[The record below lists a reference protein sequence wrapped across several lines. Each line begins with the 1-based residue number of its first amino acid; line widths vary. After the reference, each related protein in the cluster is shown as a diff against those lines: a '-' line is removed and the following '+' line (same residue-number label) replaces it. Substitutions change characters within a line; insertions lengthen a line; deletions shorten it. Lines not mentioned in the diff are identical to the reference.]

1 MDVES
6 FKRLFLPL
14 HPKLFRIAYALVE
27 NKFDAEDIL
36 QDAYYKLWSRRN
48 ELTDVQNPEA
58 FCVTL
63 VKNLCIDFLRSPR
76 VRRHNEEITEVVT
89 FSPDS
94 SPDEKLEMK
103 DKVQQ
108 VRHLVSRLP
117 ENQRQVLRLRGIEDC
132 SMDEIE
138 QITGLS
144 AVNIRVLLSRARKII
159 REQLEKYYT
168 YEYGR

>member
-27 NKFDAEDIL
+27 NKSDAEDIL

-48 ELTDVQNPEA
+48 ELADVRNPEA
-58 FCVTL
+58 CCVTL
-63 VKNLCIDFLRSPR
+63 VKNLCLDFLRPAR
-76 VRRHNEEITEVVT
+76 AGRHDEDVTEAVT
-89 FSPDS
+89 LSTDS
-94 SPDEKLEMK
+94 SPDKELEMQ
-103 DKVQQ
+103 DKVEQ
-108 VRHLVSRLP
+108 VRHLINRLP

-132 SMDEIE
+132 SIDEIE

-159 REQLEKYYT
+159 REQFEKYYA
-168 YEYGR
+168 YEYER

>member
-27 NKFDAEDIL
+27 NKSDAEDIL

-48 ELTDVQNPEA
+48 ELADVRNPEA

-63 VKNLCIDFLRSPR
+63 VKNLCLDFLRSPR
-76 VRRHNEEITEVVT
+76 AGRHDEDVTEAVT
-89 FSPDS
+89 LSTDS
-94 SPDEKLEMK
+94 SPDKELE
-103 DKVQQ
+103 
-108 VRHLVSRLP
+108 VRHLINRLP

-132 SMDEIE
+132 SIDEIE

-159 REQLEKYYT
+159 REQFEKYYA
-168 YEYGR
+168 YEYER

>member
-1 MDVES
+1 MAVES

-27 NKFDAEDIL
+27 NKSDAEDIL

-48 ELTDVQNPEA
+48 ELADVRNPDVTEA
-58 FCVTL
+58 VPLST
-63 VKNLCIDFLRSPR
+63 
-76 VRRHNEEITEVVT
+76 
-89 FSPDS
+89 DS
-94 SPDEKLEMK
+94 SPDKELEMQ
-103 DKVQQ
+103 DKVEQ
-108 VRHLVSRLP
+108 VRHLINRLP

-132 SMDEIE
+132 SIDEIE

-159 REQLEKYYT
+159 REQFEKYYA
-168 YEYGR
+168 YEYER

>member
-27 NKFDAEDIL
+27 NKSDAEDIL

-48 ELTDVQNPEA
+48 ELADVRNPEA

-63 VKNLCIDFLRSPR
+63 VKNLCLDFLRSPR
-76 VRRHNEEITEVVT
+76 AGRHEDVTEAVT
-89 FSPDS
+89 LSTDS
-94 SPDEKLEMK
+94 SPDKELEMQ
-103 DKVQQ
+103 DKVEQ
-108 VRHLVSRLP
+108 VRHLINRLP

-132 SMDEIE
+132 SIDEIE

-159 REQLEKYYT
+159 REQFEKYYA
-168 YEYGR
+168 YEYER